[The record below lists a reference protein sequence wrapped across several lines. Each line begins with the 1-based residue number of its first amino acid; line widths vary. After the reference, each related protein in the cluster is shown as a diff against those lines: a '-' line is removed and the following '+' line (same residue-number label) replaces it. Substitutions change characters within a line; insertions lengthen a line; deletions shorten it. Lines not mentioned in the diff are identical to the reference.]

1 MVRKLKVIIAFG
13 GFGVSRLR
21 SRSAVGRSS
30 FTGVRRKF
38 VRRAQAST
46 FAKAAYAFSTRSVSR
61 SGHST
66 AHHLNKV
73 IDDGGT
79 RSDTASTTGSGLC
92 ERGGHVPLRWSL
104 LALLSSLG
112 PILGFQEASM
122 NAMWRDRLLG
132 RP

>member
-21 SRSAVGRSS
+21 SRSAVGGRHSRASGGSS
-30 FTGVRRKF
+30 CGGLRLLRLRK
-38 VRRAQAST
+38 RL
-46 FAKAAYAFSTRSVSR
+46 TRSR
-61 SGHST
+61 RDRFRGR
-66 AHHLNKV
+66 AIEQRNHLNKV